1 MKEWKKRIM
10 GAQSLDDLCETLNKA
25 EESYESETENDNFQS
40 YTGLSGKDWS
50 NLPVFGPDEWAL
62 PQGVYSWDIQGNV
75 LVHDGNQWQIIPL
88 QDVQPVFYSGF
99 DVAVEWE
106 EDIRAWLVH
115 GSSGEILGKYDT
127 PWAALHAFE
136 RAVPD
141 D

>member
-25 EESYESETENDNFQS
+25 EESYESETDNDNFQS

-50 NLPVFGPDEWAL
+50 NLPVFGPYEWAL
-62 PQGVYSWDIQGNV
+62 PQGGLVLGTFRGNV
-75 LVHDGNQWQIIPL
+75 
-88 QDVQPVFYSGF
+88 
-99 DVAVEWE
+99 
-106 EDIRAWLVH
+106 LVH